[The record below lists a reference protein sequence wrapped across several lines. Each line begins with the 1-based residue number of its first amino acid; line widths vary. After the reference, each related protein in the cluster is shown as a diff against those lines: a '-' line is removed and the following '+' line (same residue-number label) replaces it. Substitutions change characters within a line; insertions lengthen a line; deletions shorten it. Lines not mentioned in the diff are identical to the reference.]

1 MTARNIT
8 SPELR
13 HLHYKNWRLKICNWQ
28 LYFSS
33 CLPQG
38 NLRILLISSPAC
50 LVTLACVAGK
60 ISSLLLFL
68 GVGAARRL
76 GAFSKWNWNP
86 TCLNCSFPASPSLFA
101 GFWWNPAIT
110 KCHGTEKILGYRLY
124 RGVFA
129 IAKQSGPRGRNVERR
144 KGRAWRNALMP
155 PIHPRSSYK
164 IFSWIAWAWYWK
176 SAILSTALRICQHE
190 DIWHQN
196 GITEWQHQR
205 HVSRFCCIPPPP
217 SPPGHR
223 FSFLT
228 RFFALFPHCGVSSR
242 LSKFG
247 QSQIEKIFWMND
259 NALYGCIWIMNNNIK
274 WIQIISN
281 NASF

>member
-1 MTARNIT
+1 MLYRQVSHKISTKFCDILHAFVNFADLPEFHSFPSMWNIT

-38 NLRILLISSPAC
+38 NLRIFSISSPAC
-50 LVTLACVAGK
+50 LVTLACAAGK

-86 TCLNCSFPASPSLFA
+86 ACLNCSFPASPSLFA

-129 IAKQSGPRGRNVERR
+129 IAKQSGPRGRNVGRR
-144 KGRAWRNALMP
+144 
-155 PIHPRSSYK
+155 
-164 IFSWIAWAWYWK
+164 
-176 SAILSTALRICQHE
+176 
-190 DIWHQN
+190 
-196 GITEWQHQR
+196 
-205 HVSRFCCIPPPP
+205 
-217 SPPGHR
+217 
-223 FSFLT
+223 
-228 RFFALFPHCGVSSR
+228 
-242 LSKFG
+242 
-247 QSQIEKIFWMND
+247 
-259 NALYGCIWIMNNNIK
+259 
-274 WIQIISN
+274 
-281 NASF
+281 